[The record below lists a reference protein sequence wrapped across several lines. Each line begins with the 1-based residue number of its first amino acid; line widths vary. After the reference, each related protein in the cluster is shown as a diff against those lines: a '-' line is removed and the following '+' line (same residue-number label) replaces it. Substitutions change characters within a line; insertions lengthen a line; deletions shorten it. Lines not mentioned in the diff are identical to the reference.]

1 MAMASCYSA
10 HPARATSSGNSQA
23 SILSYRPLDPVRL
36 EAFYTQI
43 QLFIDDLLDGR
54 PASVPGEEGR
64 ANVEMVEAAM
74 QSQATGQAVH
84 LPLS

>member
-1 MAMASCYSA
+1 M
-10 HPARATSSGNSQA
+10 
-23 SILSYRPLDPVRL
+23 RL